1 MIANSVNSHS
11 LPLKNINV
19 CGITHA
25 DLLSSRFNGL
35 TAVNELSQ
43 QRIDYKLLSHVH
55 QRMSGKSV
63 TPSYLKKLT
72 LVIQIIESWTGF
84 QSRFYFWTIGLA
96 LRKDFRRAK
105 VVHYHILHNSF
116 FRLESLKLLMRIK
129 PSVWTIHDLWITTG
143 HCIQPLDCKQY
154 GHGCGTCPSLGRSIP
169 VRRDRTQH
177 EYRRK
182 VKLIGKLDCNFIVST
197 NWMKTRV
204 LQNLPINPEKLQVIP
219 FGVDTET
226 FCPLT
231 TTTRS
236 NLRAKYL
243 ISNGTFVVFINAHN
257 DEIKGIKIVREL
269 VSITNK
275 LKNVLFILIDE
286 SKIFLLDENVLS
298 FRRITSEQKMVDLLN
313 LADLVVVPSL
323 GESFSLLALEAMSC
337 GKAVVTLENSA
348 PHEVT
353 DSSLLFTFTGR
364 NAAQGIYKIIE
375 KTSND
380 ATIVKVEGERNR
392 ERVLNRF
399 TIEKHVM
406 EISKLYLR
414 VGENN

>member
-1 MIANSVNSHS
+1 
-11 LPLKNINV
+11 
-19 CGITHA
+19 
-25 DLLSSRFNGL
+25 
-35 TAVNELSQ
+35 
-43 QRIDYKLLSHVH
+43 
-55 QRMSGKSV
+55 
-63 TPSYLKKLT
+63 
-72 LVIQIIESWTGF
+72 
-84 QSRFYFWTIGLA
+84 
-96 LRKDFRRAK
+96 
-105 VVHYHILHNSF
+105 
-116 FRLESLKLLMRIK
+116 
-129 PSVWTIHDLWITTG
+129 
-143 HCIQPLDCKQY
+143 
-154 GHGCGTCPSLGRSIP
+154 
-169 VRRDRTQH
+169 
-177 EYRRK
+177 
-182 VKLIGKLDCNFIVST
+182 
-197 NWMKTRV
+197 MKTRV

-219 FGVDTET
+219 FGMDTET

-286 SKIFLLDENVLS
+286 SKIFLLDENVLA